1 MSQIGS
7 SLQRRAKAELSH
19 GARPDG
25 VHRIMK
31 LYPPWSLNILGTL
44 RPFFFRHRKIQKD
57 LVIDSLSTST
67 NSVRYSIV
75 HDVGTSSGSRLGE
88 SCPKLPK
95 SEEFGELG
103 WTWSRKMPKIG
114 QFSILDSKKVSG
126 SNSLASLV
134 FKKATLCGDNLVQ
147 VTSRTLRAMQHVW
160 ALGAGVWWANLE
172 ASVFKKGIPEHI
184 KGCYPNPV
192 RPTSVSFIFCVC
204 RDGHD
209 ARMFWSWGRQIS
221 GPAWVYW

>member
-1 MSQIGS
+1 MAMLNQRVPSQN
-7 SLQRRAKAELSH
+7 
-19 GARPDG
+19 RPWINTKNG
-25 VHRIMK
+25 CPK
-31 LYPPWSLNILGTL
+31 LGPVCSEEQKPNFLMAPGPMEYTESWNYTHHDLWIFLGTL

-114 QFSILDSKKVSG
+114 QFSIFGQQKGEWQQFFGESG
-126 SNSLASLV
+126 V
-134 FKKATLCGDNLVQ
+134 
-147 VTSRTLRAMQHVW
+147 
-160 ALGAGVWWANLE
+160 
-172 ASVFKKGIPEHI
+172 
-184 KGCYPNPV
+184 
-192 RPTSVSFIFCVC
+192 
-204 RDGHD
+204 
-209 ARMFWSWGRQIS
+209 
-221 GPAWVYW
+221 